1 MQRWL
6 VPTLA
11 AAMLAACNPLA
22 QTEGA
27 REQVDLFHERL
38 NAGDD
43 DRIWAGT
50 GKELR
55 NVTSREEFV
64 RLLGTMRKSLGD
76 VEETSQTGFR
86 VNTTPQGTFTALQM
100 NTHFEHGRGV
110 ETFVFS
116 GSGDKLKLVSYN
128 INSPDMM
135 SDMME
140 SYAEKPAN
148 GGETAKEAS
157 QSGEATDPP
166 TLRIPQAEQ

>member
-50 GKELR
+50 ANELR
-55 NVTSREEFV
+55 NTTSREDFG

-135 SDMME
+135 SDVFAN
-140 SYAEKPAN
+140 YADEPAN
-148 GGETAKEAS
+148 GGEAAKEAS
-157 QSGEATDPP
+157 DSGETTDPP